1 MTYTPRRHRNPEQE
15 IEVDLTGNLH
25 GTEFSG
31 GKYEKGY
38 KGGYLQLKGDPDAL
52 AKLEHTLNQCPDCKV
67 LLWADEGSR
76 DATLLYEA
84 RDAIKDEK

>member
-1 MTYTPRRHRNPEQE
+1 MTYTPRRHRNPEKE
-15 IEVDLTGNLH
+15 IEVSLTGYLH
-25 GTEFSG
+25 GTEFFG
-31 GKYEKGY
+31 GKYKKGY

-84 RDAIKDEK
+84 RDAIKDKK